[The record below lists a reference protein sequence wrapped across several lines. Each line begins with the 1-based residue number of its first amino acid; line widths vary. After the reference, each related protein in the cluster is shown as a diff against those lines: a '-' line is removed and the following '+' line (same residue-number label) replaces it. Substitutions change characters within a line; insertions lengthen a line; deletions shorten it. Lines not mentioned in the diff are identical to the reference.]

1 MNNVWKDIKQETKNN
16 FAFVFILLLL
26 LSLPFKLAF
35 TNITLGFFILAVIIN
50 HKKIKIN
57 FSGSLLLP
65 ILLYIL
71 MLCSFFWTIDVSAT
85 QKAIPKEVFL
95 LLIPVLFAVI
105 PQFNQL
111 QINKINKY
119 YAYGFVVFAVFFIL
133 RAVIRFIVIKDAAV
147 FFYHQDQ
154 DKDLGLIPKD
164 LNAIHFSVFS
174 ILAYVYFLACELKS
188 SWQKISMSILLVFIL
203 LLSSK
208 NIILVTIIITV
219 IYLFYFAK
227 SANRMRLRNLIVFSF
242 IIISM
247 VFFGR
252 IKKRFAAEF
261 QSHTAKSLSHDVIEG
276 VPGGV
281 HYVSVYEAWNQD
293 KFTPNDYFPGTA
305 FRVYQARL
313 FFEFLSEEPIF
324 WNGFGL
330 NASFKKLDEKGQ
342 KYNIYQGTGNDDG
355 YQNKNFHNQYIQNF
369 SELGI
374 FGFLILVIMMF
385 ISLKRSVYNKN
396 FIHFAF
402 SIVMISVFLTESFLW
417 RQRGVVFFI
426 IFYCLF
432 MFRNTTQS
440 KINTTL
446 NGA

>member
-1 MNNVWKDIKQETKNN
+1 MNNVWKDIKQETQNN

-26 LSLPFKLAF
+26 LSLPFKLAV
-35 TNITLGFFILAVIIN
+35 TNITLVFFVITVIIN
-50 HKKIKIN
+50 YKKVKTN
-57 FSGSLLLP
+57 FSISLFLP

-71 MLCSFFWTIDVSAT
+71 MLCSIFWTIDASAT

-95 LLIPVLFAVI
+95 LVIPVLFAVI
-105 PQFNQL
+105 PQFNQN
-111 QINKINKY
+111 QINKITKY
-119 YAYGFVVFAVFFIL
+119 YAYGFVIFAVFFL
-133 RAVIRFIVIKDAAV
+133 FRAIIRFFVLKDADV

-154 DKDLGLIPKD
+154 NKDLGLIPKD

-174 ILAYVYFLACELKS
+174 IIAYVYFLANEIKS
-188 SWQKISMSILLVFIL
+188 FWQKMGMSILLVFIL

-208 NIILVTIIITV
+208 NIILVTLIITF

-227 SANRMRLRNLIVFSF
+227 SANRMRLRNLIVFVL
-242 IIISM
+242 IITSI

-252 IKKRFAAEF
+252 IKKRFESEF
-261 QSHTAKSLSHDVIEG
+261 QAHTAMSISHNVIEG
-276 VPGGV
+276 VPVGV
-281 HYVSVYEAWNQD
+281 HYVSIYEAWHQE
-293 KFTPNDYFPGTA
+293 KFSPNDYFPGTA

-324 WNGFGL
+324 WTGFGL
-330 NASFKKLDEKGQ
+330 NASFKKIGEKGQ

-374 FGFLILVIMMF
+374 FGFLILVIMLF
-385 ISLKRSVYNKN
+385 VLLKRAVYNKN
-396 FIHFAF
+396 FIHFTF

-417 RQRGVVFFI
+417 RQRGVVFFV

-432 MFRNTTQS
+432 MPRNYKTE
-440 KINTTL
+440 
-446 NGA
+446 